1 MSRTLLAVGPWRE
14 CGKIVVS
21 AMTNR
26 WSVLYTL
33 LFEDIPTALGRMRV
47 DLILLSGCS
56 TRRGWEGV
64 AHGAWEICRDTPVVA
79 LGSNTGQDALVSA
92 LVGTA
97 APWPVEGRAAG
108 AGDAGETSAEAGEAA
123 LPAEMHGRFRCS
135 AVSPTL
141 RLYEPQA
148 NAVYSPGVSRALDL
162 IEDRYAEPITLADAA
177 RAAAYSRCH
186 FSKVFKEQLGTCF
199 VSYLG
204 RVRIRRAAELLA
216 RTEMPVTSV
225 ALEVGFND
233 LSHFERVFRAALKRS
248 PSKYRAESKK
258 MPHAEK
264 YPPSLS
270 PRAVTS

>member
-33 LFEDIPTALGRMRV
+33 LFEDIPTALGRTRV

-56 TRRGWEGV
+56 SRSGWETV
-64 AHGAWEICRDTPVVA
+64 AQGAWEICRDTPVVA
-79 LGSNTGQDALVSA
+79 FGSNAGQDALVSA
-92 LVGTA
+92 LVGA
-97 APWPVEGRAAG
+97 ATWPVEAGAAG
-108 AGDAGETSAEAGEAA
+108 GAEAVASSAESGEAS

-135 AVSPTL
+135 EVSPTL
-141 RLYEPQA
+141 RLYEPQSEPT
-148 NAVYSPGVSRALDL
+148 YSAGVRRALDL

-186 FSKVFKEQLGTCF
+186 FSKIFKEQLGTCF

-233 LSHFERVFRAALKRS
+233 LSHFERVFRAAHKRS
-248 PSKYRAESKK
+248 PTKFRAESKE

-264 YPPSLS
+264 YLPSLS
-270 PRAVTS
+270 PLAVTS

>member
-1 MSRTLLAVGPWRE
+1 LAVGPWRE
-14 CGKIVVS
+14 CGKLVVS

-33 LFEDIPTALGRMRV
+33 LFEDIPTALGRMKV
-47 DLILLSGCS
+47 DLILLAGCAS
-56 TRRGWEGV
+56 RGGWERV
-64 AHGAWEICRDTPVVA
+64 AQGAWEICRDTPVVA
-79 LGSNTGQDALVSA
+79 LSSNAGQDALVSA

-97 APWPVEGRAAG
+97 PPWPAAEKMSCEEKDDV
-108 AGDAGETSAEAGEAA
+108 AAEAFAA
-123 LPAEMHGRFRCS
+123 SLPAEMHARFRCS
-135 AVSPTL
+135 EVSPTL
-141 RLYEPQA
+141 RLYEPQSSTVCA
-148 NAVYSPGVSRALDL
+148 GVRRALDL
-162 IEDRYAEPITLADAA
+162 IEDRYAESITLADAA
-177 RAAAYSRCH
+177 RAASYSRCH

-233 LSHFERVFRAALKRS
+233 LSHFERVFRAALNRS
-248 PSKYRAESKK
+248 PTKYRAESKE

-264 YPPSLS
+264 YLPSLS
-270 PRAVTS
+270 PRAMTS